1 MTSSVLLQVKATDN
15 SRVVSLPGQEDLSM
29 SPNLIRHNNNPP
41 PYLDH
46 PPTCSCPPCRLP
58 LLHSTVIGLLFS
70 QAWGLV
76 LKQDLSAALG
86 LYTTGQQVFRKA
98 RGKVA
103 GGERD
108 RLDQVFLDH
117 LAQQGECL
125 AWHRLW
131 PEYDSL
137 SVAVQT
143 LLSSSHHWI
152 QSQPSIY
159 VRCLEQR
166 HSVTMLREKVALQDM
181 MRAEDTEDVVDMM
194 SELSCSS
201 DQIQVT
207 PDVARKTSSRAGND

>member
-1 MTSSVLLQVKATDN
+1 M
-15 SRVVSLPGQEDLSM
+15 
-29 SPNLIRHNNNPP
+29 
-41 PYLDH
+41 
-46 PPTCSCPPCRLP
+46 
-58 LLHSTVIGLLFS
+58 GLFFS
-70 QAWGLV
+70 QAWSLV
-76 LKQDLSAALG
+76 LKQDLAAALG
-86 LYTTGQQVFRKA
+86 LFSTGQQVYNKA
-98 RGKVA
+98 EGKVA

-137 SVAVQT
+137 SATVET
-143 LLSSSHHWI
+143 LLRSCHHWV
-152 QSQPSIY
+152 QSHPSIY

-194 SELSCSS
+194 STLSCST
-201 DQIQVT
+201 DEIQVT
-207 PDVARKTSSRAGND
+207 PDISRKTTSRAGNGLLSPFLHISVLFSLLLFIYFQPLQRRQQRRLSGSETRGDWPRSWRKL